1 MRDAQVGL
9 LIATPL
15 ILIMAA
21 VLYRAG
27 ALRLSSMI
35 LADAMAIAI
44 AMVLFFSH

>member
-15 ILIMAA
+15 VMAMAA

-35 LADAMAIAI
+35 IADVMAIAI
-44 AMVLFFSH
+44 ALVLFFSH

>member
-1 MRDAQVGL
+1 MKDAQIGL

-15 ILIMAA
+15 VLVMAA

-35 LADAMAIAI
+35 LADVAAIAI
-44 AMVLFFSH
+44 AAVLFLSH